1 MARMVPFPALPTKS
15 RAERRLYE
23 GFLEQ
28 LDDAYVVYHSVDWLL
43 VGPRGGPDEGEADFV
58 IAHPEDGLLV
68 LEAKGGRL
76 EHDPAT
82 GRWTQTGRSGSHA
95 LRESPFDQAKN
106 AMYTLVEILEARPG
120 WERWKPS
127 FGYGVAFP
135 DGVYETAA
143 GPGSPVEIALDARH
157 METLTERVRSVMR
170 FHRRGRRTF
179 GAVGMDQLAEALG
192 QRVEIRLPLGV
203 TFAEEDRKIVELTD
217 EQSWVRGWIVKQ
229 RRAAVVGGAGSGK
242 TVLAIDIARR
252 MGQGG
257 NRTLL
262 TCFNKRIADH
272 LRRSTEGTPHL
283 DALHFHALAHR
294 IVSEAGIDLPDEI
307 DSGPGSDF
315 FEERLPD
322 LLMEA
327 ASRVETRYDVIVVD
341 EGQDFRDHWWPALL
355 SLAADPGDVRL
366 YVFSDDGQNLYGGAL
381 PEQIPEEAR
390 FSLPKNLRNTREI
403 GDFVSVFYRGTQP
416 PRTAGPD
423 GRPVEIL
430 GYADDD
436 DLAGLVGVV
445 LRNLI
450 EGEQV
455 PAEDIVV
462 LTPSGAAKSR
472 LRGRGEAGGYRLS
485 EDPAPGEVLATSV
498 HSFKGLERPVVILA
512 ELGDKHL
519 VDLEQYLYI
528 GGSRA
533 SSHLLVLA
541 TETVASGLRDEMSR

>member
-43 VGPRGGPDEGEADFV
+43 AGRHAPDEGEADFV

-68 LEAKGGRL
+68 LEAKGGGVAF
-76 EHDPAT
+76 DPAS
-82 GRWTQTGRSGSHA
+82 GRWTQTGRTGSH
-95 LRESPFDQAKN
+95 LLDKSPFDQAKGG
-106 AMYTLVEILEARPG
+106 MYTLVRILEARPG
-120 WERWKPS
+120 WERWMPS

-135 DGVYETAA
+135 DGAYEVAA
-143 GPGSPVEIALDARH
+143 SPGAPVEIAIDRRHLDSLAD
-157 METLTERVRSVMR
+157 RVRRVMR
-170 FHRRGRRTF
+170 FHARSGRRF
-179 GAVGMDQLAEALG
+179 GADGMDELAEALG
-192 QRVEIRLPLGV
+192 QRVEIRIPLGV

-217 EQSWVRGWIVKQ
+217 EQSWVRNWIVKH
-229 RRAAVVGGAGSGK
+229 RRAAVVGAAGSGK

-272 LRRSTEGTPHL
+272 LRRSTEGTPNL
-283 DALHFHALAHR
+283 DVAHFHALAHR
-294 IVSEAGIDLPDEI
+294 IVTEAGIALPSEAGA
-307 DSGPGSDF
+307 PGDF

-322 LLMEA
+322 LLLEA
-327 ASRVETRYDVIVVD
+327 AGRIETRYDVIVVD

-355 SLAADPGDVRL
+355 SLAADPDDVRL
-366 YVFSDDGQNLYGGAL
+366 YVFSDDGQNLYGGRL
-381 PEQIPEEAR
+381 PEQIPEDAR
-390 FSLPKNLRNTREI
+390 FPLPKNLRNTREI
-403 GDFVSVFYRGTQP
+403 GQFVSVFYRGGEP
-416 PRTAGPD
+416 PSTAGPE

-430 GYADDD
+430 GYETDD
-436 DLAGLVGVV
+436 DLARTLGVV

-450 EGEQV
+450 EQEHV
-455 PAEDIVV
+455 PARDIVV
-462 LTPSGAAKSR
+462 LTPSGTAKSR
-472 LRGRGEAGGYRLS
+472 LRSRGEAGGYRLS
-485 EDPAPGEVLATSV
+485 EDPAAGEILATSV

-519 VDLEQYLYI
+519 EDLEQYLYV

-533 SSHLLVLA
+533 RSHLIVLA
-541 TETVASGLRDEMSR
+541 TEAVARELRDRSAG